1 MVATWIFALLSM
13 TCLIA
18 FAYPYFLYPRLL
30 ALLRERP
37 VGKVATS
44 GSVSLLFSAYN
55 EEASLPD
62 KLANLRR
69 LKERFGGLE
78 ILVYD
83 DASTDRTGQILADAG
98 DLVTVIPGPGRTG
111 KAAGMRRLAA
121 AARGDIL
128 VFTDANVLL
137 AEDLI
142 EKLLPYYGDEE
153 VGGVAGTIRTL
164 ARQHSMISNVGSSYV
179 AWDDR
184 LQLAESRTGNVMGAS
199 GGLFSVRR
207 VLYPDFPTTVQDDF
221 AVSMGVI
228 FQGKRLVKATDVV
241 AFEDSVAARPDEL
254 RRRIRIGARALHTH
268 RHMRPGL
275 AKMSRLDRFK
285 YGSRKMM
292 RWMGGLFLV
301 LSLLFALAAAATVS
315 GWLALIILAAVLL
328 FLAASVL
335 VGGGLLS
342 RIGAL
347 VLSTFATFYGAAL
360 GLSGRTMATWNPAK
374 SR

>member
-1 MVATWIFALLSM
+1 MVATWIFAGLSVG
-13 TCLIA
+13 CLAA
-18 FAYPYFLYPRLL
+18 FAYPYLIYPQVLRMLRPRPL
-30 ALLRERP
+30 A
-37 VGKVATS
+37 KADVAR
-44 GSVSLLFSAYN
+44 SVSLLFSAYN
-55 EEASLPD
+55 EDASLPA

-69 LKERFGGLE
+69 LKARAPDLE

-83 DASTDRTGQILADAG
+83 DCSSDGTGALLAAAG
-98 DLVTVIPGPGRTG
+98 DILTVIPGPGRTG
-111 KAAGMRRLAA
+111 KAAGMKRLAA
-121 AARGDIL
+121 AATGDIL

-142 EKLLPYYGDEE
+142 DRLLPYYGDPE
-153 VGGVAGTIRTL
+153 VGGVAGTIQTL
-164 ARQHSMISNVGSSYV
+164 ARKDSVISDIGSSYV

-207 VLYPDFPTTVQDDF
+207 ALYPDFPSTVQDDF
-221 AVSMGVI
+221 AVSMGVV
-228 FQGKRLVKATDVV
+228 FQGMRLVKAPDVL
-241 AFEDSVAARPDEL
+241 AFEDSVAERPDEL
-254 RRRIRIGARALHTH
+254 RRRTRIGARALHTH

-275 AKMSRLDRFK
+275 VRMSRLDRFK

-301 LSLLFALAAAATVS
+301 LSFLFALLAAATIS
-315 GWLALIILAAVLL
+315 LALAGAMLAMVLAL
-328 FLAASVL
+328 LGASVL
-335 VGGGLLS
+335 VRGGLLS
-342 RIGAL
+342 RLGAL

-360 GLSGRTMATWNPAK
+360 GLSGRTMPTWNPAK